1 MQQIKKI
8 AQANVA
14 LLCLLSTMTATA
26 YEVSVKAE
34 YRTVKGVNQAE
45 FTDTTSCGTNY
56 WCSYMGQRR
65 TVIMNATGSVLTITV
80 PSTDPRQN
88 LYYKVPGSRTV
99 NMTNAK
105 GQTHI
110 LTFNFSAIGGVY
122 RRTESNGTMPGLH
135 ELTGNISPDNAGS
148 SCERRW
154 AHGGSADTGFAWNI
168 MPAFQSTG
176 TTCHKM
182 FNKSSRLGTWE
193 YGINLFFLAYALDT
207 PNPLA
212 MESGVYTG
220 NLTFSVGPGGEIDFG
235 DNVTTTS
242 NQMTVNF
249 ELNVMHDFI
258 FQFPAA
264 ESIAVLEPAGGWAS
278 YNGANPGSINKD
290 IPFRVTNSGPFTM
303 YLACEH
309 DLNVGCGVKAASG
322 RTVRLNTS
330 ITLPGAIRLGNGSP
344 VNRVPLPVG
353 RLMRK
358 AFTPV
363 FAVSNQQGLLHFDI
377 TNPALEG
384 MLKDTPGE
392 RYEGDV
398 TLMIESELF
407 E

>member
-8 AQANVA
+8 AQANVV

-26 YEVSVKAE
+26 YEISVKAE
-34 YRTVKGVNQAE
+34 YRTIKGVNQAE
-45 FTDTTSCGTNY
+45 FTDTTSCGNNY
-56 WCSYMGQRR
+56 WCSFMGQSR
-65 TVIMNATGSVLTITV
+65 TVIVDAGASTLILNV

-88 LYYKVPGSRTV
+88 LYFKVPGSRTV

-122 RRTESNGTMPGLH
+122 RRPDLPTTTPTLQDLAGGV
-135 ELTGNISPDNAGS
+135 SPDNPGS
-148 SCERRW
+148 NCAHRW
-154 AHGGSADTGFAWNI
+154 AHGGGVEVGFAWDI
-168 MPAFQSTG
+168 MPAVQSTG
-176 TTCHKM
+176 TTCQKM
-182 FNKSSRLGTWE
+182 FNRSPHHGTWE
-193 YGINLFFLAYALDT
+193 YRMRTVFFAYGLET

-212 MESGVYTG
+212 MESGIYNG
-220 NLTFSVGPGGEIDFG
+220 SLTFSVGPGADIDFG
-235 DNVTTTS
+235 DSVTSTD
-242 NQMTVNF
+242 NQLTVNF

-258 FQFPAA
+258 FQFPSA

-290 IPFRVTNSGPFTM
+290 IPFRVTNSGPFSM

-344 VNRVPLPVG
+344 VNRVPLTVG

-363 FAVSNQQGLLHFDI
+363 FAVSNQQGLLHFEI